1 MNEHFDAVV
10 VGSGF
15 GGSVMSHTLTEAGLR
30 VCLLERG
37 AAYPPGRFPRSP
49 ADTARNFWDPSEKLY
64 GLFDVWSFRSSEAI
78 VASGLG
84 GGSLIY
90 ANVLMRR
97 PPEWFDENRSK
108 GAWPLSY
115 ADLEPHY
122 DAVEAVLQPQAFPTT
137 PEYRALPK
145 VAAFREA
152 AQRAGLQPV
161 ATPLGVAFANEG
173 EPPRPG
179 APLRETVANLHG
191 AHRSTC
197 RLCGECDIGC
207 NSGSKHTLD
216 LNYLSLARKNGLDI
230 RVMAEVRA
238 LRPRSPEGRHF
249 EYEVDY
255 VLHRP
260 DEGAANGPHTIQCR
274 YLILCA
280 GTLGTTYLML
290 RNRSSFPRMGRAL
303 GTRYSANGDL
313 LSFALDCAYS
323 TKGHARPR
331 VLSASSGPVITSTF
345 RSSSASGAAYQVQD
359 AGYPEF
365 AGWLAEWADVRRTI
379 PRVLRFAW
387 NRVVDRVSGEPVSEF
402 DGEVSRLLGPARR
415 SSTSLPLLGMGFDVA
430 DGVFRLRRRRRTGKT
445 YLDVDWNPR
454 GSRRHFRALTKGC
467 RRIAEELGGA
477 FVENPLTRSFGRI
490 VTVHPLGGCP
500 MGDDPANSVVDSF
513 GAVHGYPGMYI
524 ADGSVMP
531 GPVGVNPSLTIAAFA
546 RRAALEVLR
555 RARSPDAAAQPAL
568 AAEAAAMPAEKAA
581 LSFEET
587 MRGYVARGQWDFR
600 SGYENGKTGRSEIV
614 LALRVIIDD
623 LDRFLASEEHRA
635 SVAGRVS
642 SDLYGNDRKI
652 DSGSLDILR
661 TSAGDLNRKLF
672 VYRLHLRAED
682 GNEITLAGYKDVHDD
697 IGFDLWRDTTTL
709 NLNVLSGH
717 VEEGDDAGADILAAG
732 QVRLSPGAFVKELVS
747 LKARRRGGGSEA
759 GTVLR
764 FVDFFLRSLWDVYGL
779 SFTRRPVVGRR
790 DREIT
795 LHTTEGVERASCTT
809 HPFLTDDRIDL
820 SLLRFHR
827 RPCEDVV
834 MIVHGLTTSSDMFI
848 MPEHTNVVSYL
859 LDHGFTDVWTLDCR
873 MSNRFPYNLARHRYT
888 LDDVALF
895 DFPAALRT
903 IREAVG
909 ERARVHV
916 IAHCLGALA
925 FSMSLFGRASTG
937 VSSLVV
943 NSVSLTPMVPDW
955 SLFKGIVA
963 PFLAEYVLNFAY
975 LDPRWSETPGW
986 TLGKLFAKGVSVF
999 HPECDEPACHMLSL
1013 MYGTGWPALFRHGNL
1028 AEVTHRRSGDLY
1040 GPTSLHYHR
1049 HVRRMVLSDNTA
1061 VKYDRDEPRHRRL
1074 PDNYLQNAAD
1084 VATPILFVTG
1094 QDNRVFRE
1102 SNIECFRRLEKIVP
1116 GRHELRVIP
1125 GYGHQDIF
1133 MGKRSAEDVFPHI
1146 VRFLR
1151 KHAAEPMATLEEGRG
1166 VAGSGGEGPGSGSGT
1181 GAGDSEGVLASRRGF
1196 EPLYRP

>member
-15 GGSVMSHTLTEAGLR
+15 GGSVIAHTLTEAGLH

-37 AAYPPGRFPRSP
+37 AAYPPGKFPRSP
-49 ADTARNFWDPSEKLY
+49 ADTGRNFWDPSENLY
-64 GLFDVWSFRSSEAI
+64 GLFDIWSFRSSEAI

-115 ADLEPHY
+115 EDLKPHY
-122 DAVEAVLQPQAFPTT
+122 DAVEAVLQPQLFPSTSD
-137 PEYRALPK
+137 YRTLPK

-152 AQRAGLQPV
+152 AQRAGLEPV

-173 EPPRPG
+173 EPPQPG

-207 NSGSKHTLD
+207 NSGSKNTLD
-216 LNYLSLARKNGLDI
+216 LNYLSLAEKNGLVI

-238 LRPRSPEGRHF
+238 FRPRPSEGNQF

-260 DEGAANGPHTIQCR
+260 DEGGAASTAHTIECR
-274 YLILCA
+274 YLVLSA

-290 RNRSSFPRMGRAL
+290 RNRSSFPRIGPAL

-313 LSFALDCAYS
+313 LSFAVDCTDS
-323 TKGHARPR
+323 TKGHKARPR
-331 VLSASSGPVITSTF
+331 VLCASSGPVITSTF
-345 RSSSASGAAYQVQD
+345 RSSSGNGAAYQVQD

-365 AGWLAEWADVRRTI
+365 AGWLAEWADVRRSI
-379 PRVLRFAW
+379 PRVARFAW
-387 NRVVDRVSGEPVSEF
+387 NRVVDWVSGEPVSEF
-402 DGEVSRLLGPARR
+402 DGEVARLLGPARR
-415 SSTSLPLLGMGFDVA
+415 SSTSLPMLGMGFDVP
-430 DGVFRLRRRRRTGKT
+430 DGVFRLRRGRRTGTT
-445 YLDVDWNPR
+445 YLDVDWNAR
-454 GSRRHFRALTKGC
+454 GSHKHFRALTSGC
-467 RRIAEELGGA
+467 RKITRELGGD
-477 FVENPLTRSFGRI
+477 FVENPLTRTFGRI

-500 MGDDPANSVVDSF
+500 MGDDPANSVVNSF

-546 RRAALEVLR
+546 RRAAVELVR
-555 RARSPDAAAQPAL
+555 RARSPDAVTQPA
-568 AAEAAAMPAEKAA
+568 PATETVPTPDEQAG
-581 LSFEET
+581 LSFDET
-587 MRGYVARGQWDFR
+587 MRGYIARGQWDFR
-600 SGYENGKTGRSEIV
+600 SGYENGRNASNELV
-614 LALRVIIDD
+614 LALHVTIDD
-623 LDRFLASEEHRA
+623 LDRFLASDEHRA

-642 SDLYGNDRKI
+642 SDLYGDGREI
-652 DSGSLDILR
+652 ESGSLDILR
-661 TSAGDLNRKLF
+661 TSAGDLNRKLI
-672 VYRLHLRAED
+672 VYRLHLHGKD
-682 GNEITLAGYKDVHDD
+682 GDEITITGYKDVHDD
-697 IGFDLWRDTTTL
+697 LGFDLWHDTTTL
-709 NLNVLSGH
+709 NVNVLSGH
-717 VEEGDDAGADILAAG
+717 VAEGDDAKADLLAAG
-732 QVRLSPGAFVKELVS
+732 QVRMSLGAFAKELVS
-747 LKARRRGGGSEA
+747 LKAHRRGGRPDSR
-759 GTVLR
+759 TVLR
-764 FVDFFLRSLWDVYGL
+764 FVGFFLCNLWEIYGL
-779 SFTRRPVVGRR
+779 SLSHRTVVAR
-790 DREIT
+790 DREIA
-795 LHTTEGVERASCTT
+795 LHTTEGVQRASRTT
-809 HPFLTDDRIDL
+809 HPFLTEDRIDL

-827 RPCEDVV
+827 RRCEDVV

-848 MPEHTNVVSYL
+848 MPEHTNLVSYL
-859 LDHGFTDVWTLDCR
+859 LDHGFTDVWTLDFR
-873 MSNRFPYNLARHRYT
+873 MSNRFPYNLVRHRFT

-909 ERARVHV
+909 ERARIHV
-916 IAHCLGALA
+916 IAHCLGAMT
-925 FSMSLFGRASTG
+925 FSMSLFGGASAG

-943 NSVSLTPMVPDW
+943 NSVSLTPMVPNW
-955 SLFKGIVA
+955 SLFKGLVA
-963 PFLAEYVLNFAY
+963 PFLCEYVLNFAY
-975 LDPRWSETPGW
+975 LDPRWSQTHGW
-986 TLGKLFAKGVSVF
+986 TLGKLFSKVVSAF

-1013 MYGTGWPALFRHGNL
+1013 MWGTGWPALYRHGNL

-1049 HVRRMVLSDNTA
+1049 HVRKMILSDNTA
-1061 VKYDRDEPRHRRL
+1061 VKYDPDNQRHDAL
-1074 PDNYLQNAAD
+1074 PDDYLEHAAD
-1084 VATPILFVTG
+1084 VKTPILFLTG
-1094 QDNRVFRE
+1094 QDNLVFRE
-1102 SNIECFRRLEKIVP
+1102 SNIECFRRLENIVP

-1133 MGKRSAEDVFPHI
+1133 MGKRCAEDVFPHI
-1146 VRFLR
+1146 VRFLG
-1151 KHAAEPMATLEEGRG
+1151 KHAAVPITTLDEGREFARSG
-1166 VAGSGGEGPGSGSGT
+1166 VEAAGSGP
-1181 GAGDSEGVLASRRGF
+1181 
-1196 EPLYRP
+1196 EPDRVTAKV

>member
-1 MNEHFDAVV
+1 MDEHFDAVV

-15 GGSVMSHTLTEAGLR
+15 GGSVMACTLTEAGLR

-37 AAYPPGRFPRSP
+37 AAYPPGTFPRSP
-49 ADTARNFWDPSEKLY
+49 ADTARNFWDPGENLY
-64 GLFDVWSFRSSEAI
+64 GLFDVWSFRHSEAI

-97 PPEWFDENRSK
+97 PPEWFDANRSE
-108 GAWPLSY
+108 GTWPLAY
-115 ADLEPHY
+115 DDLAPHY
-122 DAVEAVLQPQAFPTT
+122 EAVEAVLQPQLFPST
-137 PEYRALPK
+137 PEPYRTLPK
-145 VAAFREA
+145 VSAFREA
-152 AQRAGLQPV
+152 AQRAGLEAV
-161 ATPLGVAFANEG
+161 ETPLGVAFANEG
-173 EPPRPG
+173 EPAQPG
-179 APLRETVANLHG
+179 VPLREKVANLHG
-191 AHRSTC
+191 APRSTC
-197 RLCGECDIGC
+197 RLCGECDLGC
-207 NSGSKHTLD
+207 NTGSKNTLD
-216 LNYLSLARKNGLDI
+216 LNYLSLAAQKGLDI

-238 LRPRSPEGRHF
+238 LRPPSAEGTQR

-260 DEGAANGPHTIQCR
+260 DGSDSADSPRTIRCNH
-274 YLILCA
+274 LILCA
-280 GTLGTTYLML
+280 GTLGTTWLML
-290 RNRSSFPRMGRAL
+290 RNRPSFPRIGPAL

-313 LSFALDCAYS
+313 LSFALDCVAP
-323 TKGHARPR
+323 TEEGDARPR

-345 RSSSASGAAYQVQD
+345 RSSAAGGARFQVQD

-365 AGWLAEWADVRRTI
+365 AGWLAEWADVRRSI
-379 PRVLRFAW
+379 PRVARFAW
-387 NRVVDRVSGEPVSEF
+387 NRIVDWVGGEPVSEF
-402 DGEVSRLLGPARR
+402 DSEVSRLLGPARR
-415 SSTSLPLLGMGFDVA
+415 SSTSLPLLGMGVDRG
-430 DGVFRLRRRRRTGKT
+430 DGVFRLRRRRRTGHT

-467 RRIAEELGGA
+467 RRIAEALGGR
-477 FVENPLTRSFGRI
+477 FVENPLTRTFGRI

-546 RRAALEVLR
+546 RRAALELLR
-555 RARSPDAAAQPAL
+555 RRSSSDAAMQAAPA
-568 AAEAAAMPAEKAA
+568 AGPAPGGKAR

-587 MRGYVARGQWDFR
+587 MRGHVAAGQWDFR
-600 SGYENGKTGRSEIV
+600 SGYENGKTARSALV
-614 LALRVIIDD
+614 LSLRVTIDD
-623 LDRFLASEEHRA
+623 PERFLASDEHRA
-635 SVAGRVS
+635 GVTGRVS
-642 SDLYGNDRKI
+642 SILYGNDRPI
-652 DSGSLDILR
+652 ESGWLDILR
-661 TSAGDLNRKLF
+661 TSPGDLNRKLL
-672 VYRLHLRAED
+672 VYRLHLHDED
-682 GNEITLAGYKDVHDD
+682 GNEITLAGHKDVHDD
-697 IGFDLWRDTTTL
+697 FGFDLWRDTTTL
-709 NLNVLSGH
+709 NVNVLSGH
-717 VEEGDDAGADILAAG
+717 VEEGDDAKADILAAG
-732 QVRLSPGAFVKELVS
+732 RVRLSPGGFARQLVS
-747 LKARRRGGGSEA
+747 LRARTPEGRFDA
-759 GTVLR
+759 GTLRR
-764 FVDFFLRSLWDVYGL
+764 FVGFFLRNLWEVYGP
-779 SFTRRPVVGRR
+779 SFTPRPVVRR
-790 DREIT
+790 DREIP
-795 LHTTEGVERASCTT
+795 LHTTEGVRDASCTT
-809 HPFLTDDRIDL
+809 HRFVTDDGIDL
-820 SLLRFHR
+820 SLLRFDR

-848 MPEHTNVVSYL
+848 MPEHANLVSCL
-859 LDHGFTDVWTLDCR
+859 LDQGFTDVWTLDFR
-873 MSNRFPYNLARHRYT
+873 MSNRFPYNRARHRNT

-903 IREAVG
+903 VREAVG
-909 ERARVHV
+909 EHARIHV

-943 NSVSLTPMVPDW
+943 NSVSLTPMVPRW
-955 SLFKGIVA
+955 SLVKGLVA
-963 PFLAEYVLNFAY
+963 PFLAERVLNLAY
-975 LDPRWSETPGW
+975 LDPRWGETPGW
-986 TLGKLFAKGVSVF
+986 SRGKLLAKAVSAF
-999 HPECDEPACHMLSL
+999 HRECNEPACHMLSL

-1049 HVRRMVLSDNTA
+1049 HVRRMVLSGNTA

-1074 PDNYLQNAAD
+1074 PDNYLRNAAD
-1084 VATPILFVTG
+1084 VRTPILFLTG

-1146 VRFLR
+1146 VRFLDR
-1151 KHAAEPMATLEEGRG
+1151 HAGRSRATLDEGHEL
-1166 VAGSGGEGPGSGSGT
+1166 ASSGAEASGSG
-1181 GAGDSEGVLASRRGF
+1181 L
-1196 EPLYRP
+1196 EPDRVTAKV